1 MAVPTNALELTNALI
16 DCDVPREPAE
26 ALAAKLA
33 ENFGLAASEQDLD
46 RRIASEREL
55 SDARFEALLDR
66 IDARFDRAE
75 AAMDAR
81 FNAMQAEMDARFAQV
96 DARFEQVDA
105 RFEQVDARFE
115 QIDTRFDEARSETD
129 VRFQLYDAKHY
140 ARFAEF
146 EVKVYRAVAIG
157 TGLVLAAIS
166 IWGAFG

>member
-26 ALAAKLA
+26 ALAAKRA
-33 ENFGLAASEQDLD
+33 ENFGLAASEDDLD

-81 FNAMQAEMDARFAQV
+81 FNAMQAEIDARFA
-96 DARFEQVDA
+96 QVDA